1 MRARAFW
8 PCLEKSQLMSAY
20 GATVQRLR
28 PVSITHR
35 DHFVNVVGLGDLP
48 HAARRSPPAPS
59 RRLSRRRT
67 HASRG
72 CCIHRMHP
80 MHQSHRIR
88 QLMKKWNLSCT
99 LDLLLCS
106 VMGCHHAQMD

>member
-8 PCLEKSQLMSAY
+8 PWLEKSQLMSAY

-48 HAARRSPPAPS
+48 HAARTPRAAI
-59 RRLSRRRT
+59 
-67 HASRG
+67 ASIA
-72 CCIHRMHP
+72 CI
-80 MHQSHRIR
+80 Q
-88 QLMKKWNLSCT
+88 CT
-99 LDLLLCS
+99 KAIES
-106 VMGCHHAQMD
+106 AN